1 MRYQDELLIQAPIER
16 VWALTLDVERWP
28 DATPTITEVARLD
41 DGPFGVGSQA
51 RIKQPAQSARVW
63 TVTRLEEPVCF
74 EWETTMGPIRL
85 RGGHH
90 LSAEG
95 DGCRNRLT
103 LDIEGF
109 GSRLLALLVGRSM
122 RKAIATENAGFKTVA
137 EAGDG
142 PGPRQGQD
150 AGGASTA

>member
-1 MRYQDELLIQAPIER
+1 MHLRHELLIDAPLTT

-28 DATPTITEVARLD
+28 EATPTMTEVTRLD
-41 DGPFGVGSQA
+41 DGPFQAGSRA

-63 TVTRLEEPVCF
+63 TVTRLDEPTVF
-74 EWETTMGPIRL
+74 EWETTLGPLRL

-95 DGCRNRLT
+95 DGCRNVLT
-103 LDIEGF
+103 LDVEGF
-109 GSRLLALLVGRSM
+109 GSGLFGLVAGRSL
-122 RKAIATENAGFKTVA
+122 RTAIATENEGFKRVA
-137 EAGDG
+137 EAGAPHG
-142 PGPRQGQD
+142 QG

>member
-1 MRYQDELLIQAPIER
+1 MHIEHELLIDAPVDR

-28 DATPTITEVARLD
+28 EATPTMTEVTRLD
-41 DGPFGVGSQA
+41 DGHFAVGSQA

-63 TVTRLEEPVCF
+63 TVTRLDEPSGF
-74 EWETTMGPIRL
+74 EWETTLGPLRL

-103 LDIEGF
+103 LDVEGF
-109 GSRLLALLVGRSM
+109 ASGLFGLVAGRSL
-122 RKAIATENAGFKTVA
+122 RKAIATENEGFKRVA
-137 EAGDG
+137 EAGAAHG
-142 PGPRQGQD
+142 QG

>member
-41 DGPFGVGSQA
+41 DGPFGIGSQA

-74 EWETTMGPIRL
+74 EWETTVGPIRL

-103 LDIEGF
+103 LDIRGF
-109 GSRLLALLVGRSM
+109 GSLLHAPPAARIYPHSLP
-122 RKAIATENAGFKTVA
+122 TELAGFNDVA
-137 EAGDG
+137 GAGDG
-142 PGPRQGQD
+142 PGPRQDQD

>member
-1 MRYQDELLIQAPIER
+1 MHLQHELLIDAPIER

-28 DATPTITEVARLD
+28 DATPTMTEVTRLD

-63 TVTRLEEPVCF
+63 TVTRLVEPTCF
-74 EWETTMGPIRL
+74 EWETTLGPLRL

-95 DGCRNRLT
+95 DGCRNLLT
-103 LDIEGF
+103 LDVEGF
-109 GSRLLALLVGRSM
+109 GSGLFGLIAGRSL
-122 RKAIATENAGFKTVA
+122 RKAIATENEGFKAVA
-137 EAGDG
+137 EAGD
-142 PGPRQGQD
+142 RSDQD